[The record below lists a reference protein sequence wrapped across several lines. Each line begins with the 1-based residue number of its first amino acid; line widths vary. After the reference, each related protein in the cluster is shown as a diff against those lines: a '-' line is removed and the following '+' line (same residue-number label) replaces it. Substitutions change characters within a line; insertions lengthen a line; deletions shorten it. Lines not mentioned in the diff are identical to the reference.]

1 MNNRKIKEYGLSK
14 LANAFSPLGN
24 EKKKDFINPTKFIIG
39 VPGSGKSIH
48 PWDGLKKCPNCGSL
62 PWIVGMDGKDYHS
75 GPPYKILCLKC
86 KKATSSGSVSEIN
99 KEWNDICN
107 NENSP
112 VGNRKES
119 LND

>member
-48 PWDGLKKCPNCGSL
+48 PWDGLKKCPN
-62 PWIVGMDGKDYHS
+62 
-75 GPPYKILCLKC
+75 
-86 KKATSSGSVSEIN
+86 
-99 KEWNDICN
+99 
-107 NENSP
+107 
-112 VGNRKES
+112 
-119 LND
+119 